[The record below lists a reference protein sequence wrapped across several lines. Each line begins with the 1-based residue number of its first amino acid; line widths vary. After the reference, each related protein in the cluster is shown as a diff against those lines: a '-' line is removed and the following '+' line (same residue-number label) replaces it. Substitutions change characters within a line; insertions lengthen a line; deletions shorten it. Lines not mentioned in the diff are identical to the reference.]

1 MAIRRIAQ
9 VGLGS
14 RLGGG
19 GSILTTADSA
29 GPCTQGLERCLPIQQ
44 RLGPLQPARF
54 AQIGRGQCGGKA
66 RLQGLEFQLGGI
78 IWRLP
83 KPLCDP

>member
-19 GSILTTADSA
+19 GSILTTA
-29 GPCTQGLERCLPIQQ
+29 
-44 RLGPLQPARF
+44 RF

-66 RLQGLEFQLGGI
+66 RRQGLEFQLGGI

-83 KPLCDP
+83 KPLYVP